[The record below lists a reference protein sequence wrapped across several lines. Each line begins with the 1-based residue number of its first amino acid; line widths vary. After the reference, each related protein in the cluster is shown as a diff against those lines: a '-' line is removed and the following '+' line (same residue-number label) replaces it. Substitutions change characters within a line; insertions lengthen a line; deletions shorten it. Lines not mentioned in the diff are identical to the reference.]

1 MKITSKLCVLDR
13 MGDRLPCRVE
23 QVLAPADAPEWGDW
37 LRELGFLPGET
48 VRLMARAP
56 GGDPLVVRV
65 GSSTFALRRAEAAC
79 IAVSPLADG
88 MPSA

>member
-1 MKITSKLCVLDR
+1 MNLPLTLDR
-13 MGDRLPCRVE
+13 AIDFKPYRIKAVGP
-23 QVLAPADAPEWGDW
+23 PAHAPEWGDW

-48 VRLMARAP
+48 VMLMAHAP

-79 IAVSPLADG
+79 IAVSPLEAG
-88 MPSA
+88 AQPR